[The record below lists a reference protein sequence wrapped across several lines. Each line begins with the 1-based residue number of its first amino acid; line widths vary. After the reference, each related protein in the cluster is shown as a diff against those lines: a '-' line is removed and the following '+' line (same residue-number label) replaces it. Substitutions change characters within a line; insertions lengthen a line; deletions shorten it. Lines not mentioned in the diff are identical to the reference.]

1 MPGHGA
7 LAPSTPAHVRRGF
20 EENEVDGRRHVKREA
35 LLHVAW
41 RHGGHGGVNVADV
54 AVIL

>member
-1 MPGHGA
+1 MMPGHGA

-35 LLHVAW
+35 LLHM
-41 RHGGHGGVNVADV
+41 
-54 AVIL
+54 